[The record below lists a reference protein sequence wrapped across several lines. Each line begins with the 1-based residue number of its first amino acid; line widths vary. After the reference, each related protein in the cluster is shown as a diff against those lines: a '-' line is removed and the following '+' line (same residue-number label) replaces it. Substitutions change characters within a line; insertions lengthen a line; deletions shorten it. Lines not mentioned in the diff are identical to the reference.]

1 MAKFLKIPLSGV
13 ANTPEILVATDKI
26 IGIRPGEDGD
36 PAANPTTKTTILL
49 GQGTGF
55 NTLEITHTTAATAG
69 DVLAAFNAAL
79 AANPGGVV
87 STVGQ
92 PVNTAQVPSAQGP
105 GGSDG
110 KGQNGRTVV
119 TSDAVYVTFT
129 AYLYA

>member
-1 MAKFLKIPLSGV
+1 MAQFLKIPLTGV

-26 IGIRPGEDGD
+26 IGIRPGEDGN
-36 PAANPTTKTTILL
+36 PATNPTTKTTILF

-55 NTLEITHTTAATAG
+55 NTLEITHTAALVAG

-79 AANPGGVV
+79 AANPGGIV

-92 PVNTAQVPSAQGP
+92 PVETAQVPAAQGP

-110 KGQNGRTVV
+110 KGPGGRTVV
-119 TSDAVYVTFT
+119 TTAQVNVTFT
-129 AYLYA
+129 AFLYA

>member
-36 PAANPTTKTTILL
+36 PNANPTTKTTILF
-49 GQGTGF
+49 GQGAGF
-55 NTLEITHTTAATAG
+55 NTLEITHTAAATAG

-92 PVNTAQVPSAQGP
+92 PVNTAQNPNPNAGGQGRQP
-105 GGSDG
+105 I
-110 KGQNGRTVV
+110 VA
-119 TSDAVYVTFT
+119 DAIYVTYT
-129 AYLYA
+129 AFLYA

>member
-1 MAKFLKIPLSGV
+1 M

-36 PAANPTTKTTILL
+36 ATANPTTETTILF

-55 NTLEITHTTAATAG
+55 NTLQITHTAAATAG

-92 PVNTAQVPSAQGP
+92 PVNTAQNPNPNAGGQGRQP
-105 GGSDG
+105 I
-110 KGQNGRTVV
+110 V
-119 TSDAVYVTFT
+119 SDAVYVTFT
-129 AYLYA
+129 AFLYA

>member
-36 PAANPTTKTTILL
+36 PTANPTTKTTILF
-49 GQGTGF
+49 GQGAGF
-55 NTLEITHTTAATAG
+55 NTLEITHTAALVG
-69 DVLAAFNAAL
+69 GPSVLAAFNAAL

-92 PVNTAQVPSAQGP
+92 PVNTAQNPNPNAGGQGRQP
-105 GGSDG
+105 I
-110 KGQNGRTVV
+110 VA
-119 TSDAVYVTFT
+119 DAVYVTYDAF
-129 AYLYA
+129 LYA